1 MTAWRRPAWLHQG
14 KGGERGGHGPG
25 EQGFEATDGGG
36 VIVKMNYMVES
47 LGRGTTIFVFSKTH
61 SGGRVGGDSARRS
74 LEAEGGSGTRRAG
87 VATRERSAA
96 YPPDVWQGTVV
107 STAGGGAGG
116 QAGMK

>member
-47 LGRGTTIFVFSKTH
+47 LGRGATIFVFSKTH
-61 SGGRVGGDSARRS
+61 SGGRVGGDSVQDP
-74 LEAEGGSGTRRAG
+74 GSR
-87 VATRERSAA
+87 
-96 YPPDVWQGTVV
+96 
-107 STAGGGAGG
+107 GGGGG
-116 QAGMK
+116 WDQAGRGGYQGAVSSRSP